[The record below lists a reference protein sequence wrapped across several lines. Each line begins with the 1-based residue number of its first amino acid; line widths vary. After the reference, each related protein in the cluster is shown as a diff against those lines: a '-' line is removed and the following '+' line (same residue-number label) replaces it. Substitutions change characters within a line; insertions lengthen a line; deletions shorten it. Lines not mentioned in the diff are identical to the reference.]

1 MSYVNQKVKVVEPY
15 FDYVL
20 KQVKKRVIYGKVIK
34 ETPKFIFLS
43 GFGLLKFKKEEVK
56 INILKEVLK

>member
-20 KQVKKRVIYGKVIK
+20 KQVKKG
-34 ETPKFIFLS
+34 LS
-43 GFGLLKFKKEEVK
+43 MAK
-56 INILKEVLK
+56 